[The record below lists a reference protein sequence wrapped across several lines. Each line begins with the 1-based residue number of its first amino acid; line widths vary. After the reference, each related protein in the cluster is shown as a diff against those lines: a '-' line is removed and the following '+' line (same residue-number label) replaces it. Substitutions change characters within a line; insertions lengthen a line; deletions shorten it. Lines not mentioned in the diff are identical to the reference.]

1 MLNKVRNI
9 IHYRYTPAQLL
20 NYLKYKTNRR
30 KNTVLNYRPLWMLVY
45 VTDLCN
51 LHCKMCPHHTNA
63 DSSSFTQAKKLNA
76 DYISL
81 ETLEFSFKKF
91 PESYFVMLA
100 GVGEPLLHPQFKD
113 IIRLCEKYKKKVKIV
128 TNGIK
133 LTTDM
138 SDFLSLSKCI
148 DEIQISLNAP
158 DHITYFDICQ
168 GSEREYIT
176 VVNNIRGLVL
186 AKAKNNSSVRIST
199 SAVCGNEFKGKAY
212 DFLCFA
218 DSLGVDRIELF
229 RYIDFGIVGNNISD
243 IKSDRDYIRELD
255 KKAKGTI
262 RAKYYLPHLVGDDTF
277 ESRCNWFWK
286 NISIDSHGNIGSC
299 GRVISPTN
307 SYGNIFS
314 DEDVWNNDY
323 MQRMRQLF
331 LVGSELPSSCCRAC
345 VENNCQEEKI

>member
-1 MLNKVRNI
+1 MLNKVSSI
-9 IHYRYTPAQLL
+9 IRYGYTPSQLV
-20 NYLKYKTNRR
+20 NFVKYKINRR
-30 KNTVLNYRPLWMLVY
+30 SKTVLNYRPLWMLVY

-51 LHCKMCPHHTNA
+51 LHCRMCPHHTSA
-63 DSSSFTQAKKLNA
+63 DSSNFTQAKKLNT
-76 DYISL
+76 DFISL

-128 TNGIK
+128 TNGTR

-138 SDFLSLSKCI
+138 SDFLSSSRCI

-158 DHITYFDICQ
+158 DYSTYFDICQ
-168 GSEREYIT
+168 GSEKEFSA
-176 VVNNIRGLVL
+176 VVENIRGLVL
-186 AKAKNNSSVRIST
+186 AKIRNKSSVRIVT
-199 SAVCGNEFKGKAY
+199 SAVCGNEFKGKAF

-218 DSLGVDRIELF
+218 DSLGVDQIELF
-229 RYIDFGIVGNNISD
+229 RYIDFGIIGNNISD
-243 IKSDRDYIRELD
+243 IKSDKDYIIELN

-262 RAKYYLPHLVGDDTF
+262 RAKYSLPHLVGADTF
-277 ESRCNWFWK
+277 ESRCDWFWK

-299 GRVISPTN
+299 GRVISPDST
-307 SYGNIFS
+307 YGNIFS
-314 DEDVWNNDY
+314 EEDVWNNDY

-331 LVGSELPSSCCRAC
+331 LTGSELPSSCCRAC
-345 VENNCQEEKI
+345 VENNCQEEEL